1 MSGGQKLGTVRIRRV
16 IIWGNCLSPLLFILA
31 LIPMSL
37 VLREVK

>member
-1 MSGGQKLGTVRIRRV
+1 MSGGQKLVTVRIRRV

-31 LIPMSL
+31 IIPVSL